1 MTTADRN
8 YRETLDAAALAYL
21 QRHQA
26 KHLGDEQNLFNL
38 AVAHLMASLSAD
50 KGLAEATVARAFG
63 ELKHGGERRY
73 LDVSASTRSTAYIT
87 DPDSGRT
94 YCVPVAWICQ
104 QLIDSPERQRL
115 RAAT

>member
-1 MTTADRN
+1 MITASH

-26 KHLGDEQNLFNL
+26 KHLGDEQSLFNL
-38 AVAHLMASLSAD
+38 GVAHLMASLSAD

-73 LDVSASTRSTAYIT
+73 LDVSASTGSTAYIT
-87 DPDSGRT
+87 DPASGRT

-104 QLIDSPERQRL
+104 QLIDQPEWQRL

>member
-1 MTTADRN
+1 MNAAST

-21 QRHQA
+21 QRNQA

-50 KGLAEATVARAFG
+50 KGLAEASVARAFG
-63 ELKHGGERRY
+63 ELKNGGERRY
-73 LDVSASTRSTAYIT
+73 LDVSASNGDTAVIVDPASGIT
-87 DPDSGRT
+87 HV
-94 YCVPVAWICQ
+94 VPVALICQ
-104 QLIDSPERQRL
+104 LLLDRPQRKRL

>member
-1 MTTADRN
+1 MNAATN
-8 YRETLDAAALAYL
+8 YRETLAAAALAYL

-26 KHLGDEQNLFNL
+26 KHLGDEPNLFNL
-38 AVAHLMASLSAD
+38 GVAHLMASLSAD
-50 KGLAEATVARAFG
+50 KGLAEATIARAFG

-73 LDVSASTRSTAYIT
+73 LDVSVSTGDTAFIT

-104 QLIDSPERQRL
+104 QLIDHPERQRL